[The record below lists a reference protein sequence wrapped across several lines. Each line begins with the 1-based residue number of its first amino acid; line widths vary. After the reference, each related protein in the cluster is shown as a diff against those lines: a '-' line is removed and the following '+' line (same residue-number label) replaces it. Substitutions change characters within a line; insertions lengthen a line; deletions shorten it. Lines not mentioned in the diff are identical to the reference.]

1 MINNINTED
10 FLSIGELAKLTGIS
24 SHSLR
29 IWEKRYGS
37 PSAYRLPSGHRRY
50 SKEDV
55 PRLRIIAKAL
65 DSGYRA
71 SRVVTESLE
80 ELHSLMGIKQIVE
93 STSSLKESE
102 DLELLIKKELIDVW
116 VKYVRECDDD
126 KLLNDFHEEWGRRG
140 GLSFITNYAI
150 PFLARIGSEWEDNN
164 IKISNEHFATECLVA
179 FISEKWRQTNI
190 RKKGVK
196 ILVTTLPGEPYNLG
210 ALMCAVV
217 TSITDSKVIYLG
229 IDTPVEE
236 IVNISKTYKPKIVAL
251 SISHAMKTSFS
262 EDCLFKL
269 RNDINKETLIITGGK
284 GSPCNIPGVSNIL
297 DFKKYYNFL
306 VKFKALMPK
315 DLL

>member
-1 MINNINTED
+1 MVTQINTED
-10 FLSIGELAKLTGIS
+10 FVSIGELARLTGIS

-37 PSAYRLPSGHRRY
+37 PSAHRLPSGHRRY
-50 SKEDV
+50 SKADI

-80 ELHSLMGIKQIVE
+80 QLHTLMGIKQPVE
-93 STSSLKESE
+93 SKSNLNISE
-102 DLELLIKKELIDVW
+102 ELEPLIKEKLIDTW
-116 VKYVRECDDD
+116 VNHVRECDDD
-126 KLLNDFHEEWGRRG
+126 KLLNGFHEEWGRKG

-150 PFLARIGSEWEDNN
+150 PFLARIGSDWEENN
-164 IKISNEHFATECLVA
+164 LKISNEHFATECLVG
-179 FISEKWRQTNI
+179 FFSEKWRQTNI

-196 ILVTTLPGEPYNLG
+196 VLVTTLPGEPYSLG

-229 IDTPVEE
+229 IDTPIEE
-236 IVNISKTYKPKIVAL
+236 IVTISKTYKPKIIAL
-251 SISHAMKTSFS
+251 SISHAMGINFS

-269 RNDINKETLIITGGK
+269 RNDINNETLIITGGK
-284 GSPCNIPGVSNIL
+284 GSPCNIRGVSNIL
-297 DFKKYYNFL
+297 DFNNYYNL
-306 VKFKALMPK
+306 QVCVSV
-315 DLL
+315 

>member
-1 MINNINTED
+1 MVNNTNTEN
-10 FLSIGELAKLTGIS
+10 FLSIGELASLTGIS

-29 IWEKRYGS
+29 MWEKRYGS
-37 PSAYRLPSGHRRY
+37 PSAHRLPSGHRRY

-55 PRLRIIAKAL
+55 PRLRIVAKAL

-80 ELHSLMGIKQIVE
+80 QLHSLMGTKQIVE
-93 STSSLKESE
+93 STSSLKSSKN
-102 DLELLIKKELIDVW
+102 LELLIKEELIDVW

-140 GLSFITNYAI
+140 ALSFITNYAI
-150 PFLARIGSEWEDNN
+150 PFLARIGSEWKDSN
-164 IKISNEHFATECLVA
+164 IKISNEHFATECLVG
-179 FISEKWRQTNI
+179 FIGEKWRQTNV

-236 IVNISKTYKPKIVAL
+236 IVSVSKTYKPKIIAL

>member
-1 MINNINTED
+1 MVNNINTED
-10 FLSIGELAKLTGIS
+10 FVLIGELARLTGIS

-37 PSAYRLPSGHRRY
+37 PSAHRLPSGHRRY

-80 ELHSLMGIKQIVE
+80 HLHSLMGIKQIVE
-93 STSSLKESE
+93 STSNLKDSE
-102 DLELLIKKELIDVW
+102 DLELLLKEELIDIW

-126 KLLNDFHEEWGRRG
+126 KLLNGFHEEWGRRG

-150 PFLARIGSEWEDNN
+150 PFLARIGSEWEDSN
-164 IKISNEHFATECLVA
+164 IKISNEHFATECLVG

-196 ILVTTLPGEPYNLG
+196 VLVTTLPGEPYNLG

-236 IVNISKTYKPKIVAL
+236 IVNISKTYKPKIIAL

-269 RNDINKETLIITGGK
+269 RNDIDKETLIITGGT

-297 DFKKYYNFL
+297 NFKEYYNFL
-306 VKFKALMPK
+306 VKFKALIPK
-315 DLL
+315 DLI

>member
-1 MINNINTED
+1 MVNNTKTED
-10 FLSIGELAKLTGIS
+10 FLSIGELARLTGIS

-29 IWEKRYGS
+29 MWEKRYGS
-37 PSAYRLPSGHRRY
+37 PSAHRLPSGHRRY

-71 SRVVTESLE
+71 GRVVTESLE
-80 ELHSLMGIKQIVE
+80 QLHSLMGTKQIVE
-93 STSSLKESE
+93 STSSLKSSKNF
-102 DLELLIKKELIDVW
+102 ELLIKEELIDVW

-126 KLLNDFHEEWGRRG
+126 KLLYDFHEEWGRRG

-150 PFLARIGSEWEDNN
+150 PFLARIGSEWQDSN
-164 IKISNEHFATECLVA
+164 IKISNEHFATECLVG
-179 FISEKWRQTNI
+179 FISEKWRQTNV

-236 IVNISKTYKPKIVAL
+236 IVSVSKTYNPKIIAL

-269 RNDINKETLIITGGK
+269 RNDTNKETLIITGGK

-297 DFKKYYNFL
+297 DFKMYYNFL

>member
-1 MINNINTED
+1 
-10 FLSIGELAKLTGIS
+10 
-24 SHSLR
+24 
-29 IWEKRYGS
+29 
-37 PSAYRLPSGHRRY
+37 
-50 SKEDV
+50 
-55 PRLRIIAKAL
+55 
-65 DSGYRA
+65 
-71 SRVVTESLE
+71 
-80 ELHSLMGIKQIVE
+80 MGIKQIVE
-93 STSSLKESE
+93 STSNLKDSE
-102 DLELLIKKELIDVW
+102 DLELLLKEELIDIW

-126 KLLNDFHEEWGRRG
+126 KLLNGFHEEWGRRG

-150 PFLARIGSEWEDNN
+150 PFLARIGSEWEDSN
-164 IKISNEHFATECLVA
+164 IKISNEHFATECLVG

-196 ILVTTLPGEPYNLG
+196 VLVTTLPGEPYNLG

-236 IVNISKTYKPKIVAL
+236 IVNISKTYKPKIIAL

-269 RNDINKETLIITGGK
+269 RNDIDKETLIITGGK

-297 DFKKYYNFL
+297 NFKEYYNFL
-306 VKFKALMPK
+306 VKFKALIPK
-315 DLL
+315 DLI